1 MDSTIAK
8 RSYTRRAFV
17 GELTFIASA
26 ATLLAGGM
34 NVDAATRVPHI
45 GFLVGSEFYTLT
57 NAFLDELR
65 AKGFVDGQN
74 VSVEKGDTGEMARS
88 LARMNLD
95 FIVAGALTYAIEVR
109 NANPNMPMVIATCP
123 GMVSN
128 GFARSLEHPGG
139 KYTGMD
145 ELPPGVTAK
154 RLTLLKTAVPAAK
167 RIALL
172 STTPGIGGYET
183 QVEDAERAAKQL
195 GVTVKPYRAATPD
208 ELDRAL
214 TGIAGDRMD
223 GMLNFQGGLSLA
235 RRQAIV
241 DFATQH
247 RLPAIYQ
254 ATMFAEVGGLMAWA
268 PDLVEQYREAARL
281 AALILRG
288 AKPGDLAVK
297 RPAKYYLTINAGA
310 AKKMGLALPPA
321 LLAEATRV
329 IE

>member
-57 NAFLDELR
+57 NAFLDELH

-88 LARMNLD
+88 LARMDLD

-139 KYTGMD
+139 IYTGMD

-172 STTPGIGGYET
+172 STTPGVGGYEA

-195 GVTVKPYRAATPD
+195 GVTVKPYRAATPN

-214 TGIAGDRMD
+214 AGIAGDRME

-235 RRQAIV
+235 KRQAIV
-241 DFATQH
+241 DFANKH
-247 RLPAIYQ
+247 RLPAVYQ
-254 ATMFAEVGGLMAWA
+254 ATMFAEAGGLMAWA

-281 AALILRG
+281 AALILQG

-310 AKKMGLALPPA
+310 AKDIDLALPRA